1 MTWIGGTVSSPTAIT
16 VTVWGFPWTTGTA
29 MAAAL
34 SGSPPYSTLT
44 TATGTD
50 LRTPSGMGNLQL
62 VSPILVRTRY
72 DSFFDPP
79 SEFLWGGMAVAEL
92 HFVPEPSAWLLL
104 AAGIGG
110 LAALRGFTRRRT

>member
-1 MTWIGGTVSSPTAIT
+1 MTWIGGTGFPPTAIT

-50 LRTPSGMGNLQL
+50 LRTPSGMGNIQL
-62 VSPILVRTRY
+62 VSPILVRSRY
-72 DSFFDPP
+72 DFPIGPP
-79 SEFLWGGMAVAEL
+79 LEFIYGGMAVADL

-104 AAGIGG
+104 TAGVGG
-110 LAALRGFTRRRT
+110 LAALRRFTRDE